1 MLLVTSLPCS
11 TSFRCPRK
19 QQSPSVSSRDSLL
32 RMDGS
37 GTITC
42 WPVTPFGLI
51 NVPRPATTN
60 AHTHTQSI
68 NHTPLWLQR
77 MQDFYFPEPERELPA
92 PPPSPW
98 KYTNT
103 QWHAIPEPKC
113 TQTHTQPLQVAC
125 TEEGGSIVMK
135 DTMKLGGSTPASQD
149 LLPSHFQCVLHD
161 SHREARAVTQPSPRT
176 TPPEE
181 ILFNTLVCKKK
192 ICWAKTNKAPSTQFI
207 HLCRPGFLSLKHQ
220 TQSNN
225 SAFSTM
231 SSTALQS
238 ISSAHKQGDFK
249 VSGSGHSS
257 IAVLRG
263 IPEQCSSLIQVRTN
277 TRLGTSL
284 THNPL
289 QFERVHIQCPH

>member
-1 MLLVTSLPCS
+1 MHGLLSICPTAKQSCLWCSECEMLLVTSLPCS
-11 TSFRCPRK
+11 TSFRCLKK

-60 AHTHTQSI
+60 VHTHTHTVRDSI

-77 MQDFYFPEPERELPA
+77 MQDFCFPEPERALPA

-181 ILFNTLVCKKK
+181 ILFNTQNLLSKNEQGTPDTVHPSLSPRLSEP
-192 ICWAKTNKAPSTQFI
+192 KTPNA
-207 HLCRPGFLSLKHQ
+207 
-220 TQSNN
+220 
-225 SAFSTM
+225 
-231 SSTALQS
+231 
-238 ISSAHKQGDFK
+238 
-249 VSGSGHSS
+249 
-257 IAVLRG
+257 
-263 IPEQCSSLIQVRTN
+263 IQ
-277 TRLGTSL
+277 
-284 THNPL
+284 
-289 QFERVHIQCPH
+289 